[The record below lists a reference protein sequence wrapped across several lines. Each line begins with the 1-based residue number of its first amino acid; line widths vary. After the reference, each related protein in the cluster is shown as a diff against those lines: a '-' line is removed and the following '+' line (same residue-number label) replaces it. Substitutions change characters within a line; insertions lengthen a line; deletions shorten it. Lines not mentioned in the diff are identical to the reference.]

1 MKAIADRAEVSID
14 LPEKLYMGSFT
25 RHSAYEV
32 KADSEQLGLR
42 LTHNSGERRT
52 VEVHLHYF
60 LLADILRDLAAA
72 LAANE
77 ELDAPHR
84 ERLLAA
90 ARALV
95 DALEPRAA

>member
-14 LPEKLYMGSFT
+14 LPQKLYMGSFT

-32 KADSEQLGLR
+32 KADAEQLGLT
-42 LTHNSGERRT
+42 LTHNVGERRT
-52 VEVHLHYF
+52 VEVHLHYY

-72 LAANE
+72 LSAND

-84 ERLLAA
+84 ERLLTAA
-90 ARALV
+90 HALV
-95 DALEPRAA
+95 DALVPRAD